1 MKRIQNRI
9 AESRYALPATAVV
22 AVAVCVGA
30 GLLSRQLWSQFGCLA
45 LTTYLMVLMNNQHAL
60 MRIYSRMVS
69 CSFLALSLAAN
80 FLFADTGSGVVA
92 VAMTAFYTILFHAYQ
107 DKSATGTVFYAFLCV
122 GIASTVQV
130 QILWLVPLYWV
141 LTANKVLAMSTHTL
155 LASLLGLVAPYWFWA
170 CYLAY
175 ANELP
180 SLGAHFAPL
189 VQWEATAQ
197 WGTIPLPVIITT
209 ALIATTGIVG
219 AAHFVHTSFND
230 KIRTRMIY
238 EFFTIAEAVLAVA
251 IVLQPQLY
259 RLFIP
264 LLIVNTAPLCAH
276 FAALSHTRV
285 SNIVFLALMVLTA
298 AITVYNLVVC

>member
-209 ALIATTGIVG
+209 ALIATTATIDAQQKKVDGG
-219 AAHFVHTSFND
+219 LAAVED
-230 KIRTRMIY
+230 K
-238 EFFTIAEAVLAVA
+238 VA
-251 IVLQPQLY
+251 PHRSV
-259 RLFIP
+259 P
-264 LLIVNTAPLCAH
+264 LLPPGA
-276 FAALSHTRV
+276 FS
-285 SNIVFLALMVLTA
+285 F
-298 AITVYNLVVC
+298 

>member
-1 MKRIQNRI
+1 MKRLQNRI
-9 AESRYALPATAVV
+9 AESRYALPVTAVV
-22 AVAVCVGA
+22 AGAVCVGA
-30 GLLSRQLWSQFGCLA
+30 GLLSRQLWPQFGCLA
-45 LTTYLMVLMNNQHAL
+45 LATYLMVLMNNQHAL

-80 FLFADTGSGVVA
+80 FLFADTECGVVA
-92 VAMTAFYTILFHAYQ
+92 VTMAAFYTVLFHAYQ
-107 DKSATGTVFYAFLCV
+107 DKSATGTMFYAYLCV

-130 QILWLVPLYWV
+130 QILWLVPIYWI
-141 LTANKVLAMSTHTL
+141 LSANKVLAMSTHTL

-170 CYLAY
+170 CYLACT
-175 ANELP
+175 NEIS
-180 SLGAHFAPL
+180 SLGTHFAPL

-197 WGTIPLPVIITT
+197 WGAVPLPVTITT
-209 ALIATTGIVG
+209 ALIAIAGMVG

-238 EFFTIAEAVLAVA
+238 EFFTIAEMVLAVL

-259 RLFIP
+259 RLLIP

-285 SNIVFLALMVLTA
+285 SNIVFIVLRVLTA
-298 AITVYNLVVC
+298 AVAIYNLVVC